1 MHAYKTPR
9 EERRGRARS
18 TRHARVSRHSHEKR
32 EKLASALQADNKETG
47 RGTEILEKNR
57 DRALSL

>member
-1 MHAYKTPR
+1 MHAYKTAR